1 MKKASHK
8 NRAVKLKVRPI
19 RAAKWLFL
27 QSFLK
32 IIFIAVLSTAVF
44 WRFLL
49 IPEPYTSNLTYSESV
64 THNWCPQLVLLHYF
78 AIKVMFKA
86 FSWKHFS
93 IILYGKSQTVLIISW
108 GECISNSSLFCIP
121 WKLYFDFWSKSQGKK
136 QWKSKLHFF
145 IPLGIPRVA
154 HLIISFMLHISI
166 ITSATNWYLYR
177 WVSWNISEV
186 INENSTSAFNYLD
199 DFSGRMV
206 GIQLCW
212 QPHWT

>member
-1 MKKASHK
+1 MKKASHQ
-8 NRAVKLKVRPI
+8 NRAVELKVRPI

-49 IPEPYTSNLTYSESV
+49 IPEPYTSNLTYGESV
-64 THNWCPQLVLLHYF
+64 TWNWCPQLVLLHYF

-108 GECISNSSLFCIP
+108 GECMYCGGVFVYEYKPLFFPGSAHEVVIRAAMLFVVQFSVIEYNCSS
-121 WKLYFDFWSKSQGKK
+121 Y
-136 QWKSKLHFF
+136 
-145 IPLGIPRVA
+145 
-154 HLIISFMLHISI
+154 
-166 ITSATNWYLYR
+166 
-177 WVSWNISEV
+177 
-186 INENSTSAFNYLD
+186 
-199 DFSGRMV
+199 
-206 GIQLCW
+206 W
-212 QPHWT
+212 QCLN